1 MPLIATLLHQML
13 IAMPLFVL
21 IALGWLLVRWR
32 HWPESITEAINRLVF
47 RVALPAM
54 LFRLMC
60 DFSKGPPV
68 DGRLLIAFFGG
79 CLLVF
84 ALGRVVASRLFKLD
98 GIAGSVFALGGIFS
112 NNVLLG
118 LPIARVMLGDAAIPS
133 VALVLVFNG
142 LILWTLATVSVEWF
156 KHGALNLKGFGNTA
170 KSVLKNPLIIGI
182 LSGTGFS
189 LSGLPLPQMVDQPV
203 TMLGQIAVP
212 LALVALGM
220 SLAGYRIKEGLAISY
235 ALSTIKLIVQPL
247 VVWGLAWAIGLP
259 PLESKVVVLLASMS
273 VGVNVYLM
281 SQQFNALTG
290 PAATSMLLTTLFSA
304 LTTPLFMLLMELAYH
319 GKA

>member
-1 MPLIATLLHQML
+1 MSLLTTLLHQ
-13 IAMPLFVL
+13 IFISMPLFVL

-32 HWPESITEAINRLVF
+32 QWPESITSAINRLVF

-60 DFSKGPPV
+60 DFSDGPSV
-68 DGRLLIAFFGG
+68 DARLLIAFFGG

-84 ALGRVVASRLFKLD
+84 IIGRIVASKVFKLD
-98 GIAGSVFALGGIFS
+98 GVAGSVFALGGIFS

-118 LPIARVMLGDAAIPS
+118 LPIARVMLGDEAIPS

-142 LILWTLATVSVEWF
+142 LILWTLATISVEWF
-156 KHGALNLKGFGNTA
+156 RHGALNLKGFGNTA
-170 KSVLKNPLIIGI
+170 LSVLKNPLIIGI
-182 LSGTGFS
+182 LSGTLFS
-189 LSGLPLPQMVDQPV
+189 LTGLPLPVFVDQPV

-220 SLAGYRIKEGLAISY
+220 SLASYRIKEGLAISY
-235 ALSTIKLIVQPL
+235 ALSAIKLIVQPL
-247 VVWGLAWAIGLP
+247 VVWGRAWMIGLP
-259 PLESKVVVLLASMS
+259 PMESKVVVLLASMA

-304 LTTPLFMLLMELAYH
+304 ITTPILMLTMDWAY
-319 GKA
+319 G

>member
-1 MPLIATLLHQML
+1 MSLLTTLLHQ
-13 IAMPLFVL
+13 IFISMPLFVL

-32 HWPESITEAINRLVF
+32 QWPESITSAINRLVF

-60 DFSKGPPV
+60 DFSDGPPV
-68 DGRLLIAFFGG
+68 DARLLIAFFGG

-84 ALGRVVASRLFKLD
+84 IIGRIVASKVFKLD
-98 GIAGSVFALGGIFS
+98 GVAGSVFALGGIFS

-118 LPIARVMLGDAAIPS
+118 LPIARVMLGDEAIPS

-156 KHGALNLKGFGNTA
+156 RHGALNLKGFGNTA
-170 KSVLKNPLIIGI
+170 LSVLKNPLIIGI
-182 LSGTGFS
+182 LSGTLFS
-189 LSGLPLPQMVDQPV
+189 LTGLPLPVFVDQPV

-235 ALSTIKLIVQPL
+235 ALSAIKLIVQPL
-247 VVWGLAWAIGLP
+247 VVWGLAWMIGLP
-259 PLESKVVVLLASMS
+259 PMESKVVVLLASMA

-290 PAATSMLLTTLFSA
+290 PAATSMLLTTIFSA
-304 LTTPLFMLLMELAYH
+304 LTTPLFMLVMGVVY
-319 GKA
+319 G

>member
-1 MPLIATLLHQML
+1 MSLLTTLLHQ
-13 IAMPLFVL
+13 IFISMPLFVL

-32 HWPESITEAINRLVF
+32 QWPESITSAINRLVF

-60 DFSKGPPV
+60 DFSDGPPV
-68 DGRLLIAFFGG
+68 DARLLIAFFGG

-84 ALGRVVASRLFKLD
+84 IIGRIVASKVFKLD
-98 GIAGSVFALGGIFS
+98 GVAGSVFALGGIFS

-118 LPIARVMLGDAAIPS
+118 LPIARVMLGDEAIPS

-156 KHGALNLKGFGNTA
+156 RHGALNLKGFGNTA
-170 KSVLKNPLIIGI
+170 LSVLKNPLIIGI
-182 LSGTGFS
+182 LSGTLFS
-189 LSGLPLPQMVDQPV
+189 LTGLPLPVFVDQPV

-220 SLAGYRIKEGLAISY
+220 SLASYRIKKGLAISY
-235 ALSTIKLIVQPL
+235 ALSAIKLIVQPL
-247 VVWGLAWAIGLP
+247 VVWGLAWMIGLP
-259 PLESKVVVLLASMS
+259 PMESKVVVLLASMA

-281 SQQFNALTG
+281 SHQFNALTG

-304 LTTPLFMLLMELAYH
+304 LTTPLFMLVMGVVY
-319 GKA
+319 G

>member
-1 MPLIATLLHQML
+1 M
-13 IAMPLFVL
+13 
-21 IALGWLLVRWR
+21 
-32 HWPESITEAINRLVF
+32 
-47 RVALPAM
+47 
-54 LFRLMC
+54 
-60 DFSKGPPV
+60 
-68 DGRLLIAFFGG
+68 
-79 CLLVF
+79 
-84 ALGRVVASRLFKLD
+84 
-98 GIAGSVFALGGIFS
+98 
-112 NNVLLG
+112 LLG

-182 LSGTGFS
+182 LSGTAFS

-259 PLESKVVVLLASMS
+259 PLESKVVVLLLS
-273 VGVNVYLM
+273 LI
-281 SQQFNALTG
+281 
-290 PAATSMLLTTLFSA
+290 
-304 LTTPLFMLLMELAYH
+304 H
-319 GKA
+319 I